1 MKMNCDARGR
11 RRLKFTCGILGV
23 ALVLIGPVLIGPGA
37 WGQTGESATTEKG
50 STASRQDVAANARVD
65 SRPFQTFYLANVSA
79 QNDASEITVAVRNL
93 LPPDVKIYI
102 VPSQNALTMRGT
114 ADELALAQKII
125 SDLDRP
131 KKTYRLT
138 FTTTETD
145 GGKRVGVQHFAM
157 LVAAGQRTV
166 MKQGSKVPI
175 ATGSYNASG
184 NTGAQTQFTYIDVG
198 MNFDAMLDE
207 LANGARLRSKVE
219 QLSIAEQTSGV
230 GVADPIIRQSSLEG
244 TSFLTLGKPLVL
256 GSIDIPGSTRHMDI
270 EVVMEQVAK

>member
-1 MKMNCDARGR
+1 MKMNCDARR
-11 RRLKFTCGILGV
+11 RSMKFGCGILGV
-23 ALVLIGPVLIGPGA
+23 ALVLIGPVLVGPGA

-50 STASRQDVAANARVD
+50 SAASRQDMAANARVD

-79 QNDASEITVAVRNL
+79 QNDANEITVAVRNL
-93 LPPDVKIYI
+93 LPPDVKIYL
-102 VPSQNALTMRGT
+102 VPSQNALTVRGT

-198 MNFDAMLDE
+198 MNFDVNLDE
-207 LANGARLRSKVE
+207 LANGVRLRSKVE
-219 QLSIAEQTSGV
+219 QLGVAEQSSGV
-230 GVADPIIRQSSLEG
+230 GVQDPIIRQSLLEG
-244 TSFLTLGKPLVL
+244 TSFLTAGKPLVL
-256 GSIDIPGSTRHMDI
+256 GSIDIPGSTRHLDI